1 MAIRKKKKSLFKR
14 RRILDAA
21 TIIDYKDPESLKRFI
36 TERGK
41 IIPRRISGASSSQ
54 QRKIATEVR
63 RARYLSMLPFSIAH
77 RSEKNLAVELA
88 LAAASASFRRGPSG
102 PRDEQGEG
110 RRDFSERRNDQRDDA
125 EGFKSED
132 SDNLDS

>member
-14 RRILDAA
+14 RRVLDPA
-21 TIIDYKDPESLKRFI
+21 TIINYKDPESLKRFI

-63 RARYLSMLPFSIAH
+63 RARYLSLLPFSIAH
-77 RSEKNLAVELA
+77 RSEKNMAVELA
-88 LAAASASFRRGPSG
+88 LAAASASFRRGPSQ
-102 PRDEQGEG
+102 REEQGDS
-110 RRDFSERRNDQRDDA
+110 RRDSGERRPDNRDQ
-125 EGFKSED
+125 
-132 SDNLDS
+132 SDNSQRNYDDDSQDS